1 MRVVVDTNVWVSF
14 LIGKQLDRLDEHLQR
29 KKVVMISSRRQALEI
44 AVVLERP
51 HLREY
56 VTEEKRMLLDYFT
69 IRTAQLAEPKE
80 RIEVCRDTKDNYLLE
95 IAVAGKADCIVT
107 GDQDL
112 LVLHPF
118 HGIEILS
125 YREFERRLTDL

>member
-1 MRVVVDTNVWVSF
+1 VSF

-29 KKVVMISSRRQALEI
+29 KKVVMIPSRRQALEI

-51 HLREY
+51 HLCDY
-56 VTEEKRMLLDYFT
+56 VTQEKRMLLDYFA